1 MAWFW
6 RAAANLIGRYTWA
19 TVVTQT
25 MPKPI
30 ASTTSLS
37 GHQPMPSA
45 GSRRWLML
53 VHQLPPL
60 PSNLRVRTWRRLQE
74 LGAIAVKQSVYVLP
88 DTPESREDFEWLKV
102 EIEGAGGEA
111 IVYSADHV
119 DPAAETAL
127 IEQFRHVR
135 QQAYTELA
143 SELQRM
149 QRTRG
154 SHQGPTGR
162 RRDLTRYRERFAAI
176 ERVDFFGSAG
186 RDRVVTLLNDL
197 EAASPSAGKGKGRRP
212 AGGPAEGGQYDGRLW
227 VTRPRPGVD
236 RMASAWLIRR
246 FIDSKAR
253 FGFITD
259 VKSAG
264 DALPFDMFGAG
275 FGHEGD
281 RCTFET
287 ITARFDIG
295 DPAVARIAEI
305 VHDLDLKDGKF
316 GAPEASTLGLA
327 IDGLQL
333 SSMDDGVLLDQGMTL
348 FEALYRSF
356 GQSIR
361 PSRPRSVVTKKHKAS
376 RPK

>member
-1 MAWFW
+1 
-6 RAAANLIGRYTWA
+6 
-19 TVVTQT
+19 
-25 MPKPI
+25 MPKPT
-30 ASTTSLS
+30 AARQPSTPP
-37 GHQPMPSA
+37 QPSSPV
-45 GSRRWLML
+45 SRRWLML
-53 VHQLPPL
+53 VHQLPPQ

-74 LGAIAVKQSVYVLP
+74 LGAVAVKQSVYVLP
-88 DTPESREDFEWLKV
+88 DSAEAREDFEWLKV

-111 IVYSADHV
+111 VVFAADHV
-119 DPAAETAL
+119 DPAAETTL
-127 IEQFRHVR
+127 VEQFRQVR

-143 SELQRM
+143 GELQRVRAGNA
-149 QRTRG
+149 RTDP
-154 SHQGPTGR
+154 SAR
-162 RRDLTRYRERFAAI
+162 RRDVARYRERFAAI
-176 ERVDFFGSAG
+176 ERVDFFGSSG
-186 RDRVVTLLNDL
+186 RDRVVTLLGDL
-197 EAASPSAGKGKGRRP
+197 EAAVSAPGKAKRQPAAVGGFDAGRL
-212 AGGPAEGGQYDGRLW
+212 DGRTW

-287 ITARFDIG
+287 LAARFDIR
-295 DPAVARIAEI
+295 DPAVSRIAEI

-316 GAPEASTLGLA
+316 GAPEAVTLGIA

-333 SSMDDGVLLDQGMTL
+333 SSTDDGVLLDQGMTL

-356 GQSIR
+356 GNALR
-361 PSRPRSVVTKKHKAS
+361 PARPRGAVPAKSKGTRRKK
-376 RPK
+376 

>member
-1 MAWFW
+1 M
-6 RAAANLIGRYTWA
+6 
-19 TVVTQT
+19 
-25 MPKPI
+25 
-30 ASTTSLS
+30 
-37 GHQPMPSA
+37 
-45 GSRRWLML
+45 
-53 VHQLPPL
+53 
-60 PSNLRVRTWRRLQE
+60 
-74 LGAIAVKQSVYVLP
+74 AVKQSVYVLP

-102 EIEGAGGEA
+102 EIEGAAGEA
-111 IVYSADHV
+111 IVYSVDHV
-119 DPAAETAL
+119 DAAAETAL
-127 IEQFRHVR
+127 IEQFRQVR

-143 SELQRM
+143 GELQRI
-149 QRTRG
+149 QRT
-154 SHQGPTGR
+154 GPARPDPSGR
-162 RRDLTRYRERFAAI
+162 RRDLARYRERFAAI

-197 EAASPSAGKGKGRRP
+197 EAAAPSAASGKRRLP
-212 AGGPAEGGQYDGRLW
+212 AGGPADARQYDGRRW

-287 ITARFDIG
+287 LAARFDIR
-295 DPAVARIAEI
+295 DAAVARIAEI

-316 GAPEASTLGLA
+316 GAPEAATLGIA

-356 GQSIR
+356 GQSSR
-361 PSRPRSVVTKKHKAS
+361 PSRPRAVVTPKSKGTRRKK
-376 RPK
+376 

>member
-1 MAWFW
+1 
-6 RAAANLIGRYTWA
+6 
-19 TVVTQT
+19 
-25 MPKPI
+25 
-30 ASTTSLS
+30 
-37 GHQPMPSA
+37 
-45 GSRRWLML
+45 ML

-74 LGAIAVKQSVYVLP
+74 LGAVAVKQSVYMLP

-119 DPAAETAL
+119 DPAAEAAL
-127 IEQFRHVR
+127 IEQFRHAR
-135 QQAYTELA
+135 QQAYSELA
-143 SELQRM
+143 SELQRV
-149 QRTRG
+149 QRPRA
-154 SHQGPTGR
+154 SRQGPPGR
-162 RRDLTRYRERFAAI
+162 RRDLARYRERLAAI

-186 RDRVVTLLNDL
+186 RDRVVALLAGL
-197 EAASPSAGKGKGRRP
+197 EAAAAPAAKEKGRRGS
-212 AGGPAEGGQYDGRLW
+212 GGPGDGVQYEGRVW

-253 FGFITD
+253 FAFITD
-259 VKSAG
+259 VKNAG

-287 ITARFDIG
+287 LTTRFGIT

-316 GAPEASTLGLA
+316 GAEAATLGSA

-333 SSMDDGVLLDQGMTL
+333 SSMDDNILLDHGITL

-356 GQSIR
+356 AQSMR
-361 PSRPRSVVTKKHKAS
+361 PSRPRSVAT
-376 RPK
+376 RPRHGT

>member
-1 MAWFW
+1 
-6 RAAANLIGRYTWA
+6 
-19 TVVTQT
+19 
-25 MPKPI
+25 MPKPTI
-30 ASTTSLS
+30 AKPVATPDNNNRA
-37 GHQPMPSA
+37 QPVPGA
-45 GSRRWLML
+45 GPRRWLIL

-60 PSNLRVRTWRRLQE
+60 PSNLRVRTWRRLQQV
-74 LGAIAVKQSVYVLP
+74 GAIAVKQSVYLLP
-88 DTPESREDFEWLKV
+88 DSAESREDFEWLKV

-119 DPAAETAL
+119 DPAAEAAL

-135 QQAYTELA
+135 QLAYTELA
-143 SELQRM
+143 SELQRI
-149 QRTRG
+149 QRPRASQRG
-154 SHQGPTGR
+154 PAGR
-162 RRDLTRYRERFAAI
+162 RRDLAHFRERFAGI

-186 RDRVVTLLNDL
+186 RDRVVTLLAEL
-197 EAASPSAGKGKGRRP
+197 ETEMPSAAKGKGQQAM
-212 AGGPAEGGQYDGRLW
+212 AGPGDSVQYEGRLW

-246 FIDSKAR
+246 FLDSRAR
-253 FGFITD
+253 FAFITD
-259 VKSAG
+259 VRSAG

-287 ITARFDIG
+287 LITRFSIT

-316 GAPEASTLGLA
+316 GAPEAATLGIA

-333 SSMDDGVLLDQGMTL
+333 STTDDSTLLEQGMTL
-348 FEALYRSF
+348 FEAFYRSF
-356 GQSIR
+356 GRTMR
-361 PSRPRSVVTKKHKAS
+361 PSRPRSVVTRKHK
-376 RPK
+376 RGRRK

>member
-1 MAWFW
+1 M
-6 RAAANLIGRYTWA
+6 RCYDGRQRL
-19 TVVTQT
+19 QT

-30 ASTTSLS
+30 ATNTNVDRARP
-37 GHQPMPSA
+37 GPGA
-45 GSRRWLML
+45 GSRRWLIL
-53 VHQLPPL
+53 VHLLPPT

-74 LGAIAVKQSVYVLP
+74 LGAVAVKQSVYVLP
-88 DTPESREDFEWLKV
+88 DTAESREDFEWLKV

-119 DPAAETAL
+119 DAAAEAAML
-127 IEQFRHVR
+127 DQFRHVR

-143 SELQRM
+143 GELQRI
-149 QRTRG
+149 QRAGASRQRP
-154 SHQGPTGR
+154 SGR
-162 RRDLTRYRERFAAI
+162 RRDLARYRQRLAAI

-186 RDRVVTLLNDL
+186 RDRVVTLLAGL
-197 EAASPSAGKGKGRRP
+197 EAAAPSAAKGKAPPP
-212 AGGPAEGGQYDGRLW
+212 AGGPADAGQYAGRLW

-246 FIDSKAR
+246 FIDSRAR

-259 VKSAG
+259 ARSAG
-264 DALPFDMFGAG
+264 EALPFDMFGAG

-287 ITARFDIG
+287 LTARFAIH

-316 GAPEASTLGLA
+316 GAPEAGTLGIA

-333 SSMDDGVLLDQGMTL
+333 ASTDDGVLLEQGMTL

-356 GQSIR
+356 GQSSR
-361 PSRPRSVVTKKHKAS
+361 PSRPRSVVTPKHKAS